1 MEMAIVIVFAQ
12 FDEQS
17 NYQTLNIHIQNQTV
31 TFFAQTYQSS
41 PTLRLMKLFLSKP
54 NEIR

>member
-31 TFFAQTYQSS
+31 TFSAQTFQSS
-41 PTLRLMKLFLSKP
+41 PTLRLTKLFLSKP
-54 NEIR
+54 NKIR